1 MPNGGDPG
9 NGPGGGPGGVPGNVT
24 ETFLGFRRA
33 DGRVGVRNH
42 LLVLSTGGLT
52 GQTAR
57 RVAAAIAGAV
67 VVVLPHSSGLLGRDL
82 VVQRRAI
89 AGLATHPNVGACVL
103 VGDNPVVMRQA
114 LADIGPG
121 GRPHA
126 AFTLDDCNHDGLLLT
141 DRALRAGAG
150 LARLISRDRRTAEP
164 LSALGIG
171 LECGRSDPSSGLVA
185 NPLLGLAADW
195 LVDAGGWAAL
205 GETLEWLGAESL
217 LAARARTPAAAAAIT
232 GAVLA
237 RERIAVAAGLDL
249 LGSNPGPTNIAA
261 GLSTIEEKSL
271 GNVAKSGSR
280 PVEGLLDYGEAPP
293 HGGMWTMDASAYAP
307 KSLTGF
313 VVSGAQMLLFT
324 TGVGNPY
331 VSALAPTIKLS
342 ANPDT
347 CAALAD
353 QLDFDASGAFT
364 GRESMADAGRALCRR
379 VLDVASGEL
388 TWGEVM
394 REGDE
399 VLSRFGQAL

>member
-1 MPNGGDPG
+1 M
-9 NGPGGGPGGVPGNVT
+9 PGGGDMATSIGATSIGA
-24 ETFLGFRRA
+24 TFLGFRRA
-33 DGRVGVRNH
+33 DGQVGVRNH

-57 RVAAAIAGAV
+57 RVGAALAGAV
-67 VVVLPHSSGLLGRDL
+67 VVALPHGAGLVGRDL
-82 VVQRRAI
+82 AIQRRAI

-103 VGDNPVVMRQA
+103 VGDNPVVMAQA
-114 LADIGPG
+114 EADIAPG
-121 GRPHA
+121 RRPYECL
-126 AFTLDDCNHDGLLLT
+126 TLDDCGHDGLALT
-141 DRALRAGAG
+141 DRAMRAGA
-150 LARLISRDRRTAEP
+150 RLLRQISRERRSAEP
-164 LSALGIG
+164 VSALGIG

-195 LVDAGGWAAL
+195 LIDEGGWAVL
-205 GETLEWLGAESL
+205 GETLEWLGADHL
-217 LAARARTPAAAAAIT
+217 LAGRARTPEVAAAIK
-232 GAVLA
+232 GAVLE

-280 PVEGLLDYGEAPP
+280 PVEGLLEYGETPRHP
-293 HGGMWTMDASAYAP
+293 GLWTMDASAYAP
-307 KSLTGF
+307 ESLTGF
-313 VVSGAQMLLFT
+313 VVSGAQLLLFT

-331 VSALAPTIKLS
+331 VSALSPTIKLS

-347 CAALAD
+347 CKALAD
-353 QLDFDASGAFT
+353 QLDFDASGVFS
-364 GRESMADAGRALCRR
+364 GRESLAEAGQALCRR
-379 VLDVASGEL
+379 VVAVASGEA
-388 TWGEVM
+388 TWGEIA

>member
-1 MPNGGDPG
+1 MA
-9 NGPGGGPGGVPGNVT
+9 
-24 ETFLGFRRA
+24 TFLGFRRA
-33 DGRVGVRNH
+33 DGQVGVRNH

-52 GQTAR
+52 GRTAR
-57 RVAAAIAGAV
+57 RVAAALAGAV
-67 VVVLPHSSGLLGRDL
+67 VVVLPHSAGLVGRDL
-82 VVQRRAI
+82 LLHRRAI
-89 AGLATHPNVGACVL
+89 AALATHPNVGACVL

-114 LADIGPG
+114 LSDIAPS
-121 GRPHA
+121 GRPHVGL
-126 AFTLDDCNHDGLLLT
+126 TLDDCGHDGLALT

-164 LSALGIG
+164 AAALGIG

-185 NPLLGLAADW
+185 NPLLGLLADW
-195 LVDAGGWAAL
+195 LVDAGGWAVL
-205 GETLEWLGAESL
+205 GETLEWLGAEQL
-217 LAARARTPAAAAAIT
+217 LAARARTADAAAAIT
-232 GAVLA
+232 GAVLE

-280 PVEGLLDYGEAPP
+280 PIEGLLGYGDAPP
-293 HGGMWTMDASAYAP
+293 RRGLWTMDASAYAP

-313 VVSGAQMLLFT
+313 VLSGAQVMLFT

-331 VSALAPTIKLS
+331 ASALSPTIKLS
-342 ANPDT
+342 ANPET
-347 CAALAD
+347 CAALGE
-353 QLDFDASGAFT
+353 QLDYDASPAFI
-364 GRESMADAGRALCRR
+364 GRESLAEAALSLRR
-379 VLDVASGEL
+379 RLLDIASGEA
-388 TWGEVM
+388 TWGEIT